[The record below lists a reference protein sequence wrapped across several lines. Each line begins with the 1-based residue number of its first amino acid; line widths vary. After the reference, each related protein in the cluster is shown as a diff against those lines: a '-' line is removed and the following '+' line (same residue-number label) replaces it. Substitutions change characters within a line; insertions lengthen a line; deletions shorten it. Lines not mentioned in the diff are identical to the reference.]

1 MLANGGYDGDVVLGI
16 RGIQEGVETPGP
28 GGYFAS
34 EGEDAASKSN
44 NANDKTKEC
53 FEEKLELFLGE
64 L

>member
-1 MLANGGYDGDVVLGI
+1 MLADGGYDGDVVLGV

-28 GGYFAS
+28 GGYLAG
-34 EGEDAASKSN
+34 EGEDATSKSYST
-44 NANDKTKEC
+44 NDKAKEC